1 MKQNFIYRL
10 LAFILLSASVV
21 FSTSCTKDEPIVD
34 DEDKEVPDFDKGQ
47 PEGSISIGGRMSND
61 LTLESGEEYWL
72 AENLIIEEGATLN
85 VEEGVTV
92 WVSPYN
98 NPEIVVHGNMYA
110 WGTEAQPI
118 LFTLSENQ
126 PNYFDYGRVNWGGIN
141 GGQVPEGA
149 TRPDQEIG
157 MTYVTIQYAGGPMNE
172 NSEAVRVGKLE
183 PGELGYSVFFN
194 NNQGQLYM
202 ENCTVEHSGGDAVY
216 VERGKIAL
224 FHNAVAYA
232 GTTEDEAFNFKQGT
246 IGDCA
251 FNLMYSAATN
261 GIKINNSK
269 PVEDDQQTNVNMYN
283 NTMAYCGWRRDGE
296 RGGSINIEK
305 DARGRILNNLIV
317 NSKFGT
323 KVDPST
329 DIVGNNTLVK
339 GNYYYGHVE
348 GGHDKGNGYLP
359 HHGIQPFEDD
369 QDDTSVGH
377 DTFWRVFQGTCN
389 FFIDREVNEW
399 TDELD
404 DPQFVHFIDQPQNPD
419 GDATKEINYKDLDLR
434 LSSTSPG
441 VDYGTDNMQLL
452 SSQVVTEVG
461 GKTVTRPNLSATV
474 GAFGSN

>member
-1 MKQNFIYRL
+1 MKQIFIYR
-10 LAFILLSASVV
+10 FITLIMLSMTVL
-21 FSTSCTKDEPIVD
+21 FSTSCSNDEPNA
-34 DEDKEVPDFDKGQ
+34 EDGGNETPDFNAGQ
-47 PEGSISIGGRMSND
+47 PEGSISIGGRIATD

-118 LFTLSENQ
+118 LFTLPETQ
-126 PNYFDYGRVNWGGIN
+126 PNYFDYGKVNWGGIN
-141 GGQVPEGA
+141 GAEVAQGA

-194 NNQGQLYM
+194 NNLGKLYL
-202 ENCTVEHSGGDAVY
+202 ENCTIEHSGGDAIY
-216 VERGKIAL
+216 VERGQIAL
-224 FHNAVAYA
+224 FYNKVAYA

-269 PVEDDQQTNVNMYN
+269 PSGDDQQTNVNMYN

-305 DARGRILNNLIV
+305 GARGRILNNLIV

-323 KVDPST
+323 KVDPT
-329 DIVGNNTLVK
+329 ADIIGTNTLVK
-339 GNYYYGHVE
+339 GNYYYGFVE
-348 GGHDKGNGYLP
+348 AGQEKGNGYLP
-359 HHGIQPFEDD
+359 HHGIQPYDD
-369 QDDTSVGH
+369 SQDDTSVGH
-377 DTFWRVFQGTCN
+377 DTFWTVFHGSCN
-389 FFIDREVNEW
+389 FFKAFGVNEW
-399 TDELD
+399 IDELE
-404 DPQFVHFIDQPQNPD
+404 DPKFVNFINQHPNID
-419 GDATKEINYKDLDLR
+419 GDAASEIDYKELDFR
-434 LSSTSPG
+434 LSSNSPG
-441 VDYGTDNMQLL
+441 IEYGTANLDLL
-452 SSQVVTEVG
+452 STQVITEIG
-461 GKTVTRPNLSATV
+461 DKTITRPNLSSTV

>member
-1 MKQNFIYRL
+1 MKKVFIYRL
-10 LAFILLSASVV
+10 LAFLLLATPIIL
-21 FSTSCTKDEPIVD
+21 STSCSKEEINAGDDDREPID
-34 DEDKEVPDFDKGQ
+34 PDAGR
-47 PEGSISIGGRMSND
+47 PEGTISIGGRISDD

-72 AENLIIEEGATLN
+72 AENLIVEDGATLN
-85 VEEGVTV
+85 VEEDVTV
-92 WVSPYN
+92 WVSPYL
-98 NPEIVVHGNMYA
+98 NPEIVIHGKMYA

-118 LFTLSENQ
+118 LFTLSEAQ
-126 PNYFDYGRVNWGGIN
+126 PGYFDYGRVNWGGIN
-141 GGQVPEGA
+141 GGQVPEGT

-202 ENCTVEHSGGDAVY
+202 ENCTVEHSGGDAIY
-216 VERGKIAL
+216 VERGQIAL
-224 FHNAVAYA
+224 FHNTVAYA

-246 IGDCA
+246 VGDCA

-269 PVEDDQQTNVNMYN
+269 PIESDQQTNVNMYN

-329 DIVGNNTLVK
+329 DIVGTNTLVK

-348 GGHDKGNGYLP
+348 GGQDKGNGYLP
-359 HHGIQPFEDD
+359 HHGIQPYDD
-369 QDDTSVGH
+369 ADDDTSVGH
-377 DTFWRVFQGTCN
+377 ATFWRVFHGSCN
-389 FFIDREVNEW
+389 FFTTPGVNEW
-399 TDELD
+399 TDELE
-404 DPQFVHFIDQPQNPD
+404 DPQFVSFIDQAPNVD
-419 GDATKEINYKDLDLR
+419 GDAAKEIDYKDLDFR
-434 LSSTSPG
+434 LSSNSPG
-441 VDYGTDNMQLL
+441 IDYGTDNMDLL
-452 SSQVVTEVG
+452 SAPVVTEVG
-461 GKTVTRPNLSATV
+461 DKVVTRPNLSATV

>member
-1 MKQNFIYRL
+1 MKQIFIYRIFTL
-10 LAFILLSASVV
+10 MALSMSLIFTV
-21 FSTSCTKDEPIVD
+21 SCSKEDPIAD
-34 DEDKEVPDFDKGQ
+34 DSDREIPDFDAGQ
-47 PEGSISIGGRMSND
+47 PEGSISIGGRMTDNF
-61 LTLESGEEYWL
+61 TLESGEEYWL
-72 AENLIIEEGATLN
+72 AENLIIEEGVTMN

-98 NPEIVVHGNMYA
+98 NPEIVIHGNFYA
-110 WGTEAQPI
+110 WGTETQPI
-118 LFTLSENQ
+118 LFTLSEGQ
-126 PNYFDYGRVNWGGIN
+126 PNYFEYGSVNWGGIN
-141 GGQVPEGA
+141 GAEVPQGT
-149 TRPDQEIG
+149 TRPNQEIG

-194 NNQGQLYM
+194 NNQGKLYI
-202 ENCTVEHSGGDAVY
+202 ENCTIEHSGGDGIY
-216 VERGKIAL
+216 VERGQIAL
-224 FHNAVAYA
+224 FHNKVAYA

-269 PVEDDQQTNVNMYN
+269 PIDTDPQTNVNMYN

-317 NSKFGT
+317 NSKFGA
-323 KVDPST
+323 KVDPTT
-329 DIVGNNTLVK
+329 DITGRNTLVK

-348 GGHDKGNGYLP
+348 GDQNKGNGYLP
-359 HHGIQPFEDD
+359 HHGIQPYEND

-377 DTFWRVFQGTCN
+377 DTFWRVFNGTCN
-389 FFIDREVNEW
+389 FFTEYGENNW
-399 TDELD
+399 TEDLD
-404 DPQFVHFIDQPQNPD
+404 DPQFVTFIDELPNPN
-419 GDATKEINYKDLDLR
+419 GDASKEIDYTELDFR
-434 LSSTSPG
+434 VKTTSPAVG
-441 VDYGTDNMQLL
+441 FGTDDMSLL
-452 SSQVVTEVG
+452 SSQVITIIG
-461 GKTVTRPNLSATV
+461 GKTVTRPNLSTTV